1 MNKSFIKLVYKELTS
16 IFKSKPYMQQRKET
30 QLIDYFGIVENYLL
44 RAFQK
49 IRSEYERD

>member
-1 MNKSFIKLVYKELTS
+1 MNKSFIKLVYKELIS
-16 IFKSKPYMQQRKET
+16 IFKPKPYMQRKEA

-44 RAFQK
+44 RTFQK